1 MLRDAFD
8 VESKMSDDLL
18 YRRDLLRLAAD
29 ASHAGHLP
37 SPHAS
42 GTEHN
47 RTCGDR
53 VTVELALAGGRITAI
68 AHDTR
73 ACVLTQASA
82 ALLADLGQGRDRADM
97 MALTEG
103 VKAMLAG
110 GPPPEPGYGA
120 FAGATDLPGRHV
132 CVLLPLRAA
141 LKALDDAA
149 ARPNSSSAGS
159 APAPGMP

>member
-1 MLRDAFD
+1 
-8 VESKMSDDLL
+8 MSEDLL

-37 SPHAS
+37 APHGCA
-42 GTEHN
+42 TEHN
-47 RTCGDR
+47 RACGDR
-53 VTVELALAGGRITAI
+53 VSVELTLENGRIAAL

-82 ALLADLGQGRDRADM
+82 ALLAGLGPGRDRT
-97 MALTEG
+97 ALEALVKG
-103 VKAMLAG
+103 VEAMLAG
-110 GPPPEPGYGA
+110 GPPPEPGYDA
-120 FAGATDLPGRHV
+120 LAGAASLPGRHV

-149 ARPNSSSAGS
+149 AMARPVD
-159 APAPGMP
+159 MPPIRAD